1 MHIVGIIPFFQSHIS
16 DLKLYF
22 GGGFWWDFATVQSS
36 IHGITPQLIDPSR
49 HGIEARR
56 RGAVLRGAP
65 AADAR
70 GGGLLHAEAGAPGE
84 RPGAGTEMMDIIF
97 IDHQL

>member
-1 MHIVGIIPFFQSHIS
+1 MFNGI
-16 DLKLYF
+16 
-22 GGGFWWDFATVQSS
+22 
-36 IHGITPQLIDPSR
+36 
-49 HGIEARR
+49 GIEARR

-84 RPGAGTEMMDIIF
+84 RPGAGPEMMDLIF
-97 IDHQL
+97 IDHQLLYRIHIGLII

>member
-1 MHIVGIIPFFQSHIS
+1 MMFDPWDNPIS
-16 DLKLYF
+16 
-22 GGGFWWDFATVQSS
+22 
-36 IHGITPQLIDPSR
+36 IDP
-49 HGIEARR
+49 GGLEARR

-84 RPGAGTEMMDIIF
+84 RPGAGPEMMDIIYIY
-97 IDHQL
+97 IDHHLLYRIHTVLIIHIYI